1 MKPARSTLSVPGHL
15 EKMHHKAKGSQAD
28 VIMFDLEDSVP
39 LDQKEAARIII
50 IHSILTLDWQDKT
63 LAVRING
70 LETAFGFRDAL
81 QIADAAG
88 SKLDFMVL
96 PKVSHPGDI
105 HFIDRLISGIEM
117 EKSRERKLGIEA
129 SIETAMGLDQVSAI
143 AGASSRMRSLSFG
156 VADYTASVGA
166 GLVSLSGHGDNEEDI
181 YPGHRWHFPLSRMI
195 MAAKARGLL
204 AIDAPYGNFKDSY
217 GLEKSAA
224 MARALGCDGKW
235 VIHPDQIPVV
245 NQVFIPAKGEIV
257 RAKRILRAMERTGS
271 QSMGA
276 VAVDGKMVDQAT
288 VRLARQIWDQA
299 CHLGLDNTT
308 E

>member
-15 EKMHHKAKGSQAD
+15 EKMHHKAGKSQAD

-39 LDQKEAARIII
+39 LDQKEVARATI
-50 IHSILTLDWQDKT
+50 IHSILTLDWQEKT
-63 LAVRING
+63 LAIRING
-70 LETAFGFRDAL
+70 LDTPFGFRDAI
-81 QIADAAG
+81 QTADATG

-105 HFIDRLISGIEM
+105 HFLDRLLSGIEM
-117 EKSRERKLGIEA
+117 EKGRKKTLGIEA

-143 AGASSRMRSLSFG
+143 AGASCRMRSLSFG
-156 VADYTASVGA
+156 VADYTASIGA
-166 GLVSLSGHGDNEEDI
+166 GLASLSGHGEHEGDI
-181 YPGHRWHFPLSRMI
+181 YPGHRWHFPMSRMI

-204 AIDAPYGNFKDSY
+204 AIDAPYGNFKDSD
-217 GLEKSAA
+217 GLGKSAA

-235 VIHPDQIPVV
+235 VIHPDQINLV
-245 NQVFIPAKGEIV
+245 NQVFTPAKEEIA
-257 RAKRILRAMERTGS
+257 RARLILGAVEKTGN

-288 VRLARQIWDQA
+288 VRLARLIWDQA
-299 CHLGLDNTT
+299 GHLGLN
-308 E
+308 